1 MTRRC
6 APTRIEA
13 APAVARR
20 GASRAGQL
28 LSLPVGPRDYKRVR
42 RHASG
47 DGVDAS
53 FGPSAVLRTVWTSH
67 GEADASPPLAHTRRS
82 RAYTLAASATTIHV
96 KGNFAGTGPRPDCS
110 VIPGTPSPEQSGQIP
125 GGSTREYE
133 KQQQVPDSTSAR
145 NQWKDSTPSGRTAGA
160 RARDCNGAFSSVTSY
175 GRAVERKD
183 LTVERSLWKASA
195 PPASKSAVSDVS
207 TIRNMSSW

>member
-6 APTRIEA
+6 APMGIEA
-13 APAVARR
+13 ASAVARR

-28 LSLPVGPRDYKRVR
+28 LSVPVGPRDYERGR
-42 RHASG
+42 RDASA

-53 FGPSAVLRTVWTSH
+53 FGPSAVLRSVWTSH

-82 RAYTLAASATTIHV
+82 RAHPLAASATTIHV

-125 GGSTREYE
+125 GGFHERMRE
-133 KQQQVPDSTSAR
+133 T
-145 NQWKDSTPSGRTAGA
+145 
-160 RARDCNGAFSSVTSY
+160 
-175 GRAVERKD
+175 
-183 LTVERSLWKASA
+183 TVEPARHRRSRQHLIALARRPYRWIVAQAS
-195 PPASKSAVSDVS
+195 PSF
-207 TIRNMSSW
+207 RSSYPNATAWTR

>member
-6 APTRIEA
+6 APMGIEA
-13 APAVARR
+13 ASAVARR

-28 LSLPVGPRDYKRVR
+28 LSVPVGPRDYERGR
-42 RHASG
+42 RDASA

-53 FGPSAVLRTVWTSH
+53 FGPSAVLRSVWTSH

-82 RAYTLAASATTIHV
+82 RAHTLAASATTIHG

-125 GGSTREYE
+125 GGFHERMRETTPPPTNPRQRSFCRLSSRPSSGVHAVLTESPVDHHIYRLLSTLASRATRA
-133 KQQQVPDSTSAR
+133 QRPPRDQRTASAG
-145 NQWKDSTPSGRTAGA
+145 SGRTG
-160 RARDCNGAFSSVTSY
+160 
-175 GRAVERKD
+175 
-183 LTVERSLWKASA
+183 
-195 PPASKSAVSDVS
+195 
-207 TIRNMSSW
+207 